1 MGTCGKNGKNRTAEG
16 VVEIS
21 KNPTDTTRRN
31 KMKDM
36 GIKKKKHVAIRRI
49 VILCI
54 LAVLVLTGTVFSH
67 FGGFGTGESADPK
80 EFAAYAGQISE
91 IAIPDNTRIIA
102 LGEATHGNRE
112 FQQLKLDVFQIMVE
126 QYGVRAFALEGDYGG
141 CEAVNRYIHGGDGT
155 AKKAAAAIGFSIYR
169 TDEMEDLISWMRSY
183 NETAAEGD
191 DIRFYGFDMQQTEYN
206 YQFLLEELKSLGHDT
221 AELEK
226 LRVGEEW
233 SALYNREERV
243 SFLTKLNQELS
254 ERNLASDTDRAMD
267 TAVHL
272 TDILLQNQAMEKAYE
287 ENFAD
292 ANGIRDQYMADNTMW
307 ILAQEEKKGN
317 DRIFITGHNGHLEQ
331 SGTYVGGENKVMGN
345 LLTDR
350 IGRDAY
356 FAIGTDFYKTT
367 CNFPTSS
374 GKRVNRTF
382 YSRDPLAK
390 ASRKNDY
397 DVSWLDF
404 SVIPADGGLAE
415 MVNGYIFMGNIGENP
430 MDGLN
435 GIVYRLLPYAYRV
448 WQVPSELYDGMI
460 FVTEAHPI
468 SINN

>member
-1 MGTCGKNGKNRTAEG
+1 
-16 VVEIS
+16 
-21 KNPTDTTRRN
+21 
-31 KMKDM
+31 MKDM

-155 AKKAAAAIGFSIYR
+155 AKEAAAAIGFAIYR

-221 AELEK
+221 AELEI
-226 LRVGEEW
+226 LRDGEEW
-233 SALYNREERV
+233 SALYV
-243 SFLTKLNQELS
+243 SS
-254 ERNLASDTDRAMD
+254 S
-267 TAVHL
+267 
-272 TDILLQNQAMEKAYE
+272 
-287 ENFAD
+287 
-292 ANGIRDQYMADNTMW
+292 
-307 ILAQEEKKGN
+307 
-317 DRIFITGHNGHLEQ
+317 
-331 SGTYVGGENKVMGN
+331 
-345 LLTDR
+345 
-350 IGRDAY
+350 
-356 FAIGTDFYKTT
+356 
-367 CNFPTSS
+367 CTS
-374 GKRVNRTF
+374 
-382 YSRDPLAK
+382 
-390 ASRKNDY
+390 
-397 DVSWLDF
+397 
-404 SVIPADGGLAE
+404 
-415 MVNGYIFMGNIGENP
+415 
-430 MDGLN
+430 
-435 GIVYRLLPYAYRV
+435 
-448 WQVPSELYDGMI
+448 
-460 FVTEAHPI
+460 H
-468 SINN
+468 